1 MLPEIWDCITMLL
14 GVIGGLAFLVSA
26 VTEVTKNI
34 GFLKQI
40 PTDMQVI
47 MLSLIAAVV
56 AVLGY
61 VSYQQILLHWYYI
74 AGAIAMGFLVAFVA
88 MYGWQ
93 KFTDLMSRF
102 QKSK

>member
-1 MLPEIWDCITMLL
+1 MVEVWDCITMLF
-14 GVIGGLAFLVSA
+14 GIIGGLAFFVSA

-34 GFLKQI
+34 GLLKRI
-40 PTDMQVI
+40 PTDIQVI
-47 MLSLIAAVV
+47 VLSLISAVV

-61 VSYQQILLHWYYI
+61 VSHQQIQLHWYYI
-74 AGAIAMGFLVAFVA
+74 AGAVAMGFLVAFVA